1 MSEDKTIFN
10 GLEVKVLPQA
20 THKQVLTLLDQL
32 IETSIWQ
39 DAKLKSK
46 DPIKNPG
53 ESFVTNKLKLIRE
66 TLENEN

>member
-1 MSEDKTIFN
+1 MSEDKTISQ
-10 GLEVKVLPQA
+10 V
-20 THKQVLTLLDQL
+20 TYKQILTLLNQL

-53 ESFVTNKLKLIRE
+53 ESFVTNKLKLIRK

>member
-1 MSEDKTIFN
+1 MSEDKVITH
-10 GLEVKVLPQA
+10 A
-20 THKQVLTLLDQL
+20 TYKQILTLLHQL

-46 DPIKNPG
+46 DPVKNPG
-53 ESFVTNKLKLIRE
+53 ESFITNKLKLIRD

>member
-1 MSEDKTIFN
+1 MSEDKAI
-10 GLEVKVLPQA
+10 QDA
-20 THKQVLTLLDQL
+20 TYTQILTLLNQL

-53 ESFVTNKLKLIRE
+53 ESFMTNKLKLIRE
-66 TLENEN
+66 VLGNEN

>member
-1 MSEDKTIFN
+1 MSEDKVIPHT
-10 GLEVKVLPQA
+10 
-20 THKQVLTLLDQL
+20 TYKQVLTLLNQL

>member
-1 MSEDKTIFN
+1 MSEDKAIPYTTYEQ
-10 GLEVKVLPQA
+10 L
-20 THKQVLTLLDQL
+20 LTLLNQV

-53 ESFVTNKLKLIRE
+53 ESFITNK
-66 TLENEN
+66 TQN

>member
-1 MSEDKTIFN
+1 MRGDVI
-10 GLEVKVLPQA
+10 LAQA
-20 THKQVLTLLDQL
+20 THDQILSLIDQL

-53 ESFVTNKLKLIRE
+53 ESFMTTKLKLIRD
-66 TLENEN
+66 TLKNES

>member
-1 MSEDKTIFN
+1 MSEDKAI
-10 GLEVKVLPQA
+10 PHA
-20 THKQVLTLLDQL
+20 TYEQILILLTQL

-46 DPIKNPG
+46 DPVKNPG
-53 ESFVTNKLKLIRE
+53 ESFITNKLKLIKE

>member
-1 MSEDKTIFN
+1 MSETISS
-10 GLEVKVLPQA
+10 PQN
-20 THKQVLTLLDQL
+20 TRKQVLALLHQL

-53 ESFVTNKLKLIRE
+53 ESFMTNKLKLIKE

>member
-1 MSEDKTIFN
+1 MSEDKTI
-10 GLEVKVLPQA
+10 PHA
-20 THKQVLTLLDQL
+20 THKQVLTLLNQL

-53 ESFVTNKLKLIRE
+53 ESFITNKLKLIRE

>member
-1 MSEDKTIFN
+1 MSEDKIISH
-10 GLEVKVLPQA
+10 A
-20 THKQVLTLLDQL
+20 THQQILTLLGQL

-46 DPIKNPG
+46 DPVKNAG
-53 ESFVTNKLKLIRE
+53 ESFITHKLKLIQE

>member
-1 MSEDKTIFN
+1 MSEDKIISH
-10 GLEVKVLPQA
+10 A
-20 THKQVLTLLDQL
+20 THQQILTLLGQL

-46 DPIKNPG
+46 DPVKNAG
-53 ESFVTNKLKLIRE
+53 ESFITHKLKLIRE

>member
-1 MSEDKTIFN
+1 MSEDKIISYSTYRQI
-10 GLEVKVLPQA
+10 
-20 THKQVLTLLDQL
+20 LTLTDQL

-46 DPIKNPG
+46 DPVKNAG
-53 ESFVTNKLKLIRE
+53 ESFMTHKLKLLRE

>member
-1 MSEDKTIFN
+1 MSEDKIIS
-10 GLEVKVLPQA
+10 QA
-20 THKQVLTLLDQL
+20 THQQILTLLGQL

-46 DPIKNPG
+46 DPVKNAG
-53 ESFVTNKLKLIRE
+53 ESFITHKLKLVRE

>member
-1 MSEDKTIFN
+1 MSEDKTITH
-10 GLEVKVLPQA
+10 A
-20 THKQVLTLLDQL
+20 THKQALTLLNQL

-53 ESFVTNKLKLIRE
+53 ESFITNKLKLIRE

>member
-1 MSEDKTIFN
+1 MSEDKVITH
-10 GLEVKVLPQA
+10 A
-20 THKQVLTLLDQL
+20 TYKQILTLLDQL

-46 DPIKNPG
+46 DPVKNVG
-53 ESFVTNKLKLIRE
+53 ESFITNKLKLIRD